1 MNPSKV
7 PSALAPRPLFRSAH
21 VGERLAAV
29 AILIAVA
36 GFVALVVPAMREYP
50 GGTVWDPT
58 TRGSDFW
65 LNYLSDLQRTVAI
78 NGQPNPTGA
87 RYARAA
93 ILLLAAGLGPLWWLL
108 GRLFPERVRL
118 GHVVRACGVL
128 SVLGA
133 VAAGFLPSDRFAD
146 GHTVAILCGGAAG
159 VVAAALAT
167 FGLAGRGAAERLATA
182 LGATTV
188 AISVADLLLYVSR
201 LTGAVVEIPP
211 IAVLERMSLLLV
223 LAWMCAI
230 AWSGAAGVR
239 TRP

>member
-1 MNPSKV
+1 MNLSKV
-7 PSALAPRPLFRSAH
+7 PPALAPVTLRSTH
-21 VGERLAAV
+21 VGERLASI
-29 AILIAVA
+29 AIVVAVA
-36 GFVALVVPAMREYP
+36 GFVALVVPAMRAYP

-93 ILLLAAGLGPLWWLL
+93 ILLLAVGLGPVWWLL
-108 GRLFPERVRL
+108 ARLFPERVRL
-118 GHVVRACGVL
+118 GHFVRACGVL

-159 VVAAALAT
+159 VLAAALAT

-201 LTGAVVEIPP
+201 LMGAVVEIPP

-230 AWSGAAGVR
+230 ARSGAVGMRA
-239 TRP
+239 RP